1 MKLRD
6 LFNDACAYVG
16 GLAIALAGR
25 AAVDGAEQRAANE
38 RPDPLRPTLAAAL
51 GFGDDIPPDADL
63 MVALRKR
70 IACISDLEQRW
81 TACSARVRE
90 LGAANVK
97 LTLEADD
104 LLRKYEER
112 IRFNVETRRQL
123 AEREHQIAVAREK
136 LRNGDAQGADHYLW
150 TVTRPAI
157 ASEPVEGGGLQVA
170 GALPGEEV
178 GDVG

>member
-1 MKLRD
+1 MIRLRD
-6 LFNDACAYVG
+6 IIEGAVVDLAVALVG
-16 GLAIALAGR
+16 RRSVA
-25 AAVDGAEQRAANE
+25 AANI
-38 RPDPLRPTLAAAL
+38 RVPDLLRTTFAITL
-51 GFGDDIPPDADL
+51 GFEDVPSDADL
-63 MVALRKR
+63 FAALRKR
-70 IACISDLEQRW
+70 VARISELEQRW
-81 TACSARVRE
+81 SACSAHVHE

-97 LTLEADD
+97 LALEADD
-104 LLRKYEER
+104 LR
-112 IRFNVETRRQL
+112 RFNVETRRQL

-157 ASEPVEGGGLQVA
+157 ASELVEGGGLQDA